1 MWICLGLLWS
11 CYTLECY
18 LCVSYCS
25 LEPKASITFLE
36 LIVTYSGSD
45 GIVWRS
51 QKRSQTCLVWVC
63 YTRSVH
69 KDESH
74 LDHCWNSVCYI
85 YSVFLLWNFQVKEQI
100 TVGRKHPHIRGLQT
114 TSSRNWLMQS
124 GRDPHQK
131 SCIFAKQCLPW
142 VRLPSKRTYSNRDD
156 INSGFYSTG
165 RNQLGKLMAG
175 LAVFLPHS
183 RHLDSMGRTSVSW
196 KWLTSGP

>member
-1 MWICLGLLWS
+1 MALVRDECLLPCKDAPELGYAKESSSEQYVPDVFYKVKLQDNKKILNIHRMMWICPGLLWS

-18 LCVSYCS
+18 LCVSYCG

-36 LIVTYSGSD
+36 LIVTYSGAD

-114 TSSRNWLMQS
+114 TSSRNWLWI
-124 GRDPHQK
+124 PPN
-131 SCIFAKQCLPW
+131 A
-142 VRLPSKRTYSNRDD
+142 VRQRSPSKVLYLCKT
-156 INSGFYSTG
+156 
-165 RNQLGKLMAG
+165 
-175 LAVFLPHS
+175 
-183 RHLDSMGRTSVSW
+183 VSSLSEAS
-196 KWLTSGP
+196 K